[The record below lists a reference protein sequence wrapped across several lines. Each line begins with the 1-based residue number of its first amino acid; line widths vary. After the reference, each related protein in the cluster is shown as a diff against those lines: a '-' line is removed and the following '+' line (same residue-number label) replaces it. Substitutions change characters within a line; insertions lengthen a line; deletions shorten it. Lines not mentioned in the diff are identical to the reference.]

1 MESWNLLSKEDGGTI
16 LKALEDIAFSLT
28 YDMPSH
34 MRRGEGVK
42 FFTLFFA
49 RRGDSKLSS
58 TFLLKIK

>member
-28 YDMPSH
+28 YGSR

-49 RRGDSKLSS
+49 GRGG
-58 TFLLKIK
+58 F